1 MEFTMQT
8 KICPKCN
15 IEKSVEDFG
24 VDNHHVFTKGNIRR
38 NFKPKDGYRFY
49 CKKCVAE
56 QAKVFRQN
64 YKNKTGNGD
73 YRGSGKI
80 VKIPKEDRLLMSVI
94 RRRVADA
101 KQNIRRTKRPFDI
114 DADYMYALWKEQ
126 KGLCYLTNQPML
138 IEGDTNYRLSIDK
151 IIPELGYVKGNVKW
165 TIFCANRAK
174 GDLSLPDLVKLCKLI
189 IERATTIEN
198 TEKSGSE

>member
-1 MEFTMQT
+1 MQT

-24 VDNHHVFTKGNIRR
+24 IDNRHIFTKGNIRR
-38 NFKPKDGYRFY
+38 QYKCQDDYRYY
-49 CKKCVAE
+49 CKKCVAA
-56 QAKVFRQN
+56 QAKAFRQK
-64 YKNKTGNGD
+64 YKEQTGNAD

-80 VKIPKEDRLLMSVI
+80 TKIPKEDRLLMSAI

-101 KQNIRRTKRPFDI
+101 KQNNRRTGRPFDI
-114 DADYMYALWKEQ
+114 DADYMYTLWKEQ
-126 KGLCYLTNQPML
+126 KGLCYLTNQPMS
-138 IEGDTNYRLSIDK
+138 IDGNTNFRLSIDK
-151 IIPELGYVKGNVKW
+151 IIPELGYIKGNVKW
-165 TIFCANRAK
+165 TLFCANRAK
-174 GDLSLPDLVKLCKLI
+174 GDLSLAALVKLCELI